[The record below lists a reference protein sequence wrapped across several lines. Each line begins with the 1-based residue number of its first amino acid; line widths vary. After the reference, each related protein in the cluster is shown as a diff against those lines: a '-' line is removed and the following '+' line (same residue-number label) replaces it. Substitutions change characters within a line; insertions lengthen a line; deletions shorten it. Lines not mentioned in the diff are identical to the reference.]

1 MNELIINETQ
11 NTPGVNFNPSDGIL
25 EIEGKSIPEK
35 PDEFYN
41 PLLDWIN
48 QYFKDPKDFTLI
60 KIKLE
65 YINSSS
71 TKFMLSMFRSIK
83 QYYEKGH
90 DCRIDWYYEED
101 DEDMLEAGEDYESI
115 IRVPFKMIEIVD

>member
-1 MNELIINETQ
+1 MKELIVNETQ
-11 NTPGVNFNPSDGIL
+11 NTPGVNFNPFDGIL
-25 EIEGKSIPEK
+25 AMEGKSIPEK
-35 PDEFYN
+35 PDEFYK

-48 QYFKDPKDFTLI
+48 QYFEDPRDLTLI

-71 TKFMLSMFRSIK
+71 TKYMLSMFRSIK

-90 DCRIDWYYEED
+90 DCRVDWYYEED
-101 DEDMLEAGEDYESI
+101 DVPILDMGKHFKNTTKL
-115 IRVPFKMIEIVD
+115 PFDFKVIY

>member
-1 MNELIINETQ
+1 MKELIVDETQ
-11 NTPGVNFNPSDGIL
+11 NTPGVNFNPLDGIL

-41 PLLDWIN
+41 PLLDWIH
-48 QYFKDPKDFTLI
+48 QYFEDPRDLTLI

-71 TKFMLSMFRSIK
+71 TKYMLSMFRSIQ

-90 DCRIDWYYEED
+90 DCRINWYYEED
-101 DEDMLEAGEDYESI
+101 DVPILDMGKHFKNTTKL
-115 IRVPFKMIEIVD
+115 PFDFKVIY

>member
-1 MNELIINETQ
+1 MKELIVNETQ
-11 NTPGVNFNPSDGIL
+11 NTPGVNFNPFDGIL
-25 EIEGKSIPEK
+25 AMEGKSIPEK

-48 QYFKDPKDFTLI
+48 QYFEDPRNLTLI

-71 TKFMLSMFRSIK
+71 TKYMLSMFRSIK

-101 DEDMLEAGEDYESI
+101 DVPILDMGKHFQNTTKL
-115 IRVPFKMIEIVD
+115 PFDFKVIY

>member
-1 MNELIINETQ
+1 MKKLIVDETP

-41 PLLDWIN
+41 PLLDWIH
-48 QYFKDPKDFTLI
+48 QYFEDPRDLTLI

-65 YINSSS
+65 YVNSSS
-71 TKFMLSMFRSIK
+71 TKYMLSMFRSIK
-83 QYYEKGH
+83 QYYEKGF
-90 DCRIDWYYEED
+90 DCRVDWYYEED
-101 DEDMLEAGEDYESI
+101 D
-115 IRVPFKMIEIVD
+115 VPILGMGKHFKNTTKLPFDFKVIY

>member
-1 MNELIINETQ
+1 MKELIVNETQ
-11 NTPGVNFNPSDGIL
+11 NTPGVNFNPFDGIL
-25 EIEGKSIPEK
+25 AMEGKSIPEK

-48 QYFKDPKDFTLI
+48 QYFEDPRNLTLI

-71 TKFMLSMFRSIK
+71 TKYMLSMFRSIK

-90 DCRIDWYYEED
+90 DCRVDWYYEED
-101 DEDMLEAGEDYESI
+101 DEPILDMGKHFQNTTKL
-115 IRVPFKMIEIVD
+115 PFDFKVIY

>member
-1 MNELIINETQ
+1 MKKLIVDETQ
-11 NTPGVNFNPSDGIL
+11 NTPGINFNPSDGIL

-41 PLLDWIN
+41 PLLDWIH
-48 QYFKDPKDFTLI
+48 QYFENPRDKTLI

-71 TKFMLSMFRSIK
+71 TKYMLIIFRSIK
-83 QYYEKGH
+83 QYYEKGF
-90 DCRIDWYYEED
+90 DCRVDWYYEED
-101 DEDMLEAGEDYESI
+101 DVSILDMGKHFRNSTKL
-115 IRVPFKMIEIVD
+115 PFDFKVIY

>member
-1 MNELIINETQ
+1 MKELIVDETQ

-25 EIEGKSIPEK
+25 AIEGKSIPEK

-48 QYFKDPKDFTLI
+48 QYFEDPKDFTLI

-65 YINSSS
+65 YVNSSS
-71 TKFMLSMFRSIK
+71 TKFVLSMFRTIK
-83 QYYEKGH
+83 QYYEKGF
-90 DCRIDWYYEED
+90 DCRVDWYYEED
-101 DEDMLEAGEDYESI
+101 DVPIHDMGKHFNDTTKL
-115 IRVPFKMIEIVD
+115 PFDFKVIY

>member
-1 MNELIINETQ
+1 MKELIVDETQ

-41 PLLDWIN
+41 PLLDWIQ
-48 QYFKDPKDFTLI
+48 QYFEDPKDFTLI

-71 TKFMLSMFRSIK
+71 TKYMLSMFRSIQ

-90 DCRIDWYYEED
+90 DCRINWYYEED
-101 DEDMLEAGEDYESI
+101 DVPILDMGKHFKNTTKL
-115 IRVPFKMIEIVD
+115 PFDFKVIY

>member
-1 MNELIINETQ
+1 MKELIINESP
-11 NTPGVNFNPSDGIL
+11 NNPGVNFNPYDGIL
-25 EIEGKSIPEK
+25 EIEGRSILEK
-35 PDEFYN
+35 PDEFYD
-41 PLLDWIN
+41 PLLDWIH
-48 QYFKDPKDFTLI
+48 QYFEDPKDFTLI

-71 TKFMLSMFRSIK
+71 TKYMLLMFRSIK

-101 DEDMLEAGEDYESI
+101 DVPILDMGKHFKNATKL
-115 IRVPFKMIEIVD
+115 PFDFKVIY